1 MEIQRDLYLSKQ
13 LLRKHNTLIKVITGV
28 RRCGKSFLLSTI
40 FKRHLMANRVRE
52 DHIVEV
58 AFDDKESEQYR
69 NPDTFYNY
77 AKFRPI
83 DSEMYYFLLDGVQLL
98 GDFEAV
104 LNGLMRRK
112 NADIYVTGSNAK
124 IVQ

>member
-1 MEIQRDLYLSKQ
+1 
-13 LLRKHNTLIKVITGV
+13 
-28 RRCGKSFLLSTI
+28 
-40 FKRHLMANRVRE
+40 MANGVKE

-77 AKFRPI
+77 AKSRLI
-83 DSEMYYFLLDGVQLL
+83 DSEMHYFLLDEVQLL